1 MLMMRIGSIR
11 LPTRV
16 IVTAVALAGLQPV
29 TRAQSA
35 PPQVSL
41 ELDRAQSKINWTLS
55 ATFHTV
61 HGTFDL
67 ANGNVHFDPSTG
79 KVEGEIIADARSGQ
93 SGDSGRDKNMHEKVI
108 ESGKFPMVT
117 FRPDRVVG
125 NIALQGGSTVQ
136 IHGVFDI
143 HGVKRELTVPADIN
157 FSGDRWTAKSVFEIP
172 YVQWGM
178 KNPSNFFLH
187 VGDTVKIELELTG
200 RATLP
205 RAN

>member
-1 MLMMRIGSIR
+1 MMRIGFVGLSN
-11 LPTRV
+11 RV
-16 IVTAVALAGLQPV
+16 IVFAVALACIRPAAM
-29 TRAQSA
+29 AQSA
-35 PPQVSL
+35 PSQVSL
-41 ELDRAQSKINWTLS
+41 ELDAAQSKLNWTLS

-61 HGTFDL
+61 RGTF
-67 ANGNVHFDPSTG
+67 AFTTGSVHFDPSTG
-79 KVEGEIIADARSGQ
+79 KVEGEITADARSGQ

-108 ESGKFPMVT
+108 ESGKYPTVT
-117 FRPDRVVG
+117 FSPDRVAG
-125 NIALQGGSTVQ
+125 KISLQGGSTVQ
-136 IHGVFDI
+136 IHGVFEI
-143 HGVKRELTVPADIN
+143 HGVKRELTVPADVN

-187 VGDTVKIELELTG
+187 VGDTVKLELELTG